1 MLEIIHKRY
10 KIAIMNEKQYIDWT
24 AMSDKDISE
33 RIGRYVQHHRLEQN
47 LSQDYVSKQAGISRS
62 TLSLLERGG
71 RVTLSTLIQ
80 VMRVLDLLQHFDIFQ
95 VHKTI
100 SPLAYVKLYKKERQR
115 ASGIVAEPNNDDL
128 GW

>member
-1 MLEIIHKRY
+1 MPL
-10 KIAIMNEKQYIDWT
+10 MNEKQYIDWA
-24 AMSDKDISE
+24 AMSDKGISE
-33 RIGRYVQHHRLEQN
+33 SIGRYVQHHRLEQN

-71 RVTLSTLIQ
+71 RVTLATLIQ
-80 VMRVLDLLQHFDIFQ
+80 VMRVLDLLQNLDIFQ

-100 SPLAYVKLYKKERQR
+100 SPLAYAKLYKKERQR
-115 ASGIVAEPNNDDL
+115 ASGMVAEPDNEDI